1 MKKFILMMGVAAF
14 MAGCLEESTTQASSV
29 AVDEDLSFDSSS
41 SKKSSKSSSSKQVKS
56 SSSKMGKSSSSTNKI
71 ALQSSSSIKVIFT
84 INSSSSVAL
93 PTIIPGS
100 ESSSS
105 QQPIEISD
113 NQPLSSMA
121 VIIPDPGSSA
131 SETLAVTGL
140 GSCKPTKSPIDK
152 GVSVTWSFI
161 PNVAGGKYSAMQ
173 FAAQADYKWNF
184 GGLADDGS
192 GVRATS
198 GKVTYKNSGVANA
211 SVTVT
216 MPDGASEVID
226 CSPLQV
232 NGDPITGCQC
242 TVSEAVIDYT
252 LQPEAVWTVAG
263 CTSASEITSYTWNGV
278 EGSAS
283 FTKAFVAS
291 TESYAPTLKVA
302 NADNTIVDVA
312 CDAVK
317 ATDGPEFE
325 ITERG
330 SYGAIALPAGKSKVH
345 LNFPKGDYYSP
356 DCTIWCN
363 ANLSGRNDYSIT
375 LIVDGVEETSEFYV
389 RLNLPTTTCNDNVV
403 DFELSTDAEC
413 YVQ

>member
-14 MAGCLEESTTQASSV
+14 MAGCFEESTTQASSV

-113 NQPLSSMA
+113 NHPLSSMA

-140 GSCKPTKSPIDK
+140 GSCKPTKNPIDK

-232 NGDPITGCQC
+232 NGDPIEGCQC

-252 LQPEAVWTVAG
+252 QQPEAVWADHGQSGACG
-263 CTSASEITSYTWNGV
+263 C
-278 EGSAS
+278 AS
-283 FTKAFVAS
+283 FTQVFAAPM
-291 TESYAPTLKVA
+291 ESYAPTLKVA
-302 NADNTIVDVA
+302 NADFTIVDVT

-325 ITERG
+325 FKESGLDGRIK
-330 SYGAIALPAGKSKVH
+330 LPAGYSKVI
-345 LNFPKGDYYSP
+345 LTYDVSFTGYLSCNVNRDDSPSGSINGSVNGIVLKGNDFVATTLPPSMTAAG
-356 DCTIWCN
+356 TIF
-363 ANLSGRNDYSIT
+363 
-375 LIVDGVEETSEFYV
+375 E
-389 RLNLPTTTCNDNVV
+389 
-403 DFELSTDAEC
+403 FELDVPASC
-413 YVQ
+413 GVQ

>member
-1 MKKFILMMGVAAF
+1 
-14 MAGCLEESTTQASSV
+14 
-29 AVDEDLSFDSSS
+29 
-41 SKKSSKSSSSKQVKS
+41 
-56 SSSKMGKSSSSTNKI
+56 
-71 ALQSSSSIKVIFT
+71 
-84 INSSSSVAL
+84 
-93 PTIIPGS
+93 
-100 ESSSS
+100 
-105 QQPIEISD
+105 
-113 NQPLSSMA
+113 MA

-140 GSCKPTKSPIDK
+140 GSCKPTKNPIDK

-232 NGDPITGCQC
+232 NGDPIEGCQC

-252 LQPEAVWTVAG
+252 QQPEAVWAVTG
-263 CTSASEITSYTWNGV
+263 CTSASEITSYTWNGLD
-278 EGSAS
+278 GSAS
-283 FTKAFVAS
+283 FTQVFAAPM
-291 TESYAPTLKVA
+291 ESYAPTLKVA
-302 NADNTIVDVA
+302 NADFTIVDVT

-325 ITERG
+325 FKESGLDGRIK
-330 SYGAIALPAGKSKVH
+330 LPAGYSKVICH
-345 LNFPKGDYYSP
+345 V
-356 DCTIWCN
+356 
-363 ANLSGRNDYSIT
+363 T
-375 LIVDGVEETSEFYV
+375 LI
-389 RLNLPTTTCNDNVV
+389 
-403 DFELSTDAEC
+403 
-413 YVQ
+413 